1 MTYTREQILNMPEG
15 RGLDALAADV
25 VMGFELYDGLPAYPK
40 YYIPGYEKIYFKD
53 VPCYSTDIAAAT
65 ELEARTLEKKSA
77 KYISE
82 LIDVIYKPEI
92 GIVQFDSYTG
102 EETLTYEG
110 VAHLMKATPE
120 QRTKAAILAMMES
133 GGTGK

>member
-1 MTYTREQILNMPEG
+1 MTYTREQILSMPEG
-15 RGLDALAADV
+15 RGLDALAADI

-53 VPCYSTDIAAAT
+53 VPCYSNDIAAAM
-65 ELEARTLEKKSA
+65 ELEARTMEKNSA
-77 KYISE
+77 KYIDE
-82 LIDVIYKPEI
+82 LIELIYKP

-110 VAHLMKATPE
+110 VAYLMKATPE

-133 GGTGK
+133 GGTGE